1 MSANIGKSGVLLR
14 RRRNKR
20 MSYIAW
26 LVIWCA
32 FVVSCNRQTPLTPI
46 QQQRAGDYI
55 VSLLSETGT
64 VKQRAGK
71 LALEFRNASSNQPV
85 NVTNVQVQANMQM
98 AGMGPML
105 GNTSAPR
112 QTGTG
117 RFDFDVNLS
126 MAGQW
131 NFVVTFDP
139 QRRVQFNLNAQ

>member
-1 MSANIGKSGVLLR
+1 MAKAAFSEEDGVDKTMR
-14 RRRNKR
+14 
-20 MSYIAW
+20 YIAW
-26 LVIWCA
+26 LIIGSAV
-32 FVVSCNRQTPLTPI
+32 FVSCNRQTSLTTI

-55 VSLLSETGT
+55 VTLLSETGT
-64 VKQRAGK
+64 VKQRASK
-71 LALEFRNASSNQPV
+71 LTLEFRNASSNQPA
-85 NVTNVQVQANMQM
+85 NVTNVQVQASMQM